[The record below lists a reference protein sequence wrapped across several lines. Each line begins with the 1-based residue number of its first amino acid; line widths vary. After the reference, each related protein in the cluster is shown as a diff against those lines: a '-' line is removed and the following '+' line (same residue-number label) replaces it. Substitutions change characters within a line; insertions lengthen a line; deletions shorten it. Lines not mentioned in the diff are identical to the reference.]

1 MIKEIKS
8 TSTSKSC
15 NFLKDFTPAFAD
27 LLEKI
32 IVFNPS
38 RRIKIDDILNHEVV
52 KAFHKPEEETT
63 CDKMIS
69 TSIDDNKKFTVD
81 EYRKLVYGVSVTK
94 PKALSA
100 SLGSGA
106 TSAKYLPS
114 AQNKT
119 AIMSSTNTPKA
130 SGEKPEM
137 TKKFSHEK
145 LRTNTMQTTY
155 TKISEPV
162 DPKKFE
168 KPVLK
173 YVKSSKE
180 MTRPENSILTQYKA
194 KIEEEAKE
202 E

>member
-1 MIKEIKS
+1 
-8 TSTSKSC
+8 
-15 NFLKDFTPAFAD
+15 
-27 LLEKI
+27 
-32 IVFNPS
+32 
-38 RRIKIDDILNHEVV
+38 
-52 KAFHKPEEETT
+52 
-63 CDKMIS
+63 MIS

-94 PKALSA
+94 SKALSA

-119 AIMSSTNTPKA
+119 TIMTSNNTPNKA
-130 SGEKPEM
+130 LGEKPEM

-145 LRTNTMQTTY
+145 LRTNTMQPTY

-173 YVKSSKE
+173 YVKSSKD
-180 MTRPENSILTQYKA
+180 MTRP
-194 KIEEEAKE
+194 
-202 E
+202 